1 MLQLIVDLNNPQV
14 LAMAM
19 ATFDKKKKTKKMY
32 DKAGGV
38 DNNIQW
44 ERRDEKTSY
53 NFFQHSLQE
62 LHC

>member
-38 DNNIQW
+38 DNNIQ
-44 ERRDEKTSY
+44 
-53 NFFQHSLQE
+53 
-62 LHC
+62 